1 MERPPPYTIR
11 DRNLGG
17 GLTFMGSFLAWIA
30 LSVAKGIALLLSY
43 ISGNAFPQ
51 PLSEA
56 EEKNTWRGG
65 RRGIRKPEIYL

>member
-1 MERPPPYTIR
+1 
-11 DRNLGG
+11 
-17 GLTFMGSFLAWIA
+17 MGSFLAWIA